1 MGGCLSACQGGGG
14 GGGGGG
20 NRRGGGGPNGA
31 ASRRSSAYSASA
43 DASVKRR
50 LPGFGMESHYRTLQ
64 LLGAGGTG
72 STYLCEDVRDGRRVA
87 IKFISRPL
95 AKVLVPMVSQEI
107 QLQARLSEG
116 HIGLVKVESA
126 VLSKSHLGLVMEYV
140 DGGTLTQ
147 YVSRRTASRMERGG
161 LHLVEDEARYFLRQI
176 LDALE
181 YLHNSHVAHR
191 DLKMCNVVLTTRK
204 PPTLKLCDF
213 GFAKG
218 WDDNSQMNTRIGTP
232 VYMSPAQLTASKDN
246 GKTYSAT
253 ASDVWA
259 AGVMLFAML
268 LGRFPYDH
276 FDCPDPNSSGAH
288 AAVWKEMQATEDGD
302 WQKAARAAPHVWL
315 LSDGCRDLLT
325 RMLQQDEHKRITI
338 PDIRRHPW
346 FTAPLPTDMDQV
358 IQDLATR
365 QARLDHVIGTA
376 DEEQVKRRNRAVHEL
391 VVLAGRP
398 HGSAPPPAASGNAN
412 GVAGPGGGAGGGGGR
427 GSKLVVAIPEGA
439 DGAEGGG
446 ASGANSPFPAAHTPQ
461 RRTGGGAG
469 GGGGGGGG
477 GEEDGGGEVSAFTA
491 AAAALAAAGGSV
503 RCDRDHGEEVVVV
516 DLVAVAS
523 RTKSDGLV
531 LVGSATRERDPDGG
545 CGCGSSDDTADSALV
560 GLAAQEQQQA
570 GQAEAPS
577 VPGPGPG
584 PGWASG
590 AVPEGA
596 PMAAASSGAAAE
608 GEAAAATV

>member
-1 MGGCLSACQGGGG
+1 
-14 GGGGGG
+14 
-20 NRRGGGGPNGA
+20 
-31 ASRRSSAYSASA
+31 
-43 DASVKRR
+43 
-50 LPGFGMESHYRTLQ
+50 
-64 LLGAGGTG
+64 
-72 STYLCEDVRDGRRVA
+72 
-87 IKFISRPL
+87 
-95 AKVLVPMVSQEI
+95 
-107 QLQARLSEG
+107 
-116 HIGLVKVESA
+116 
-126 VLSKSHLGLVMEYV
+126 
-140 DGGTLTQ
+140 
-147 YVSRRTASRMERGG
+147 
-161 LHLVEDEARYFLRQI
+161 
-176 LDALE
+176 
-181 YLHNSHVAHR
+181 
-191 DLKMCNVVLTTRK
+191 
-204 PPTLKLCDF
+204 
-213 GFAKG
+213 
-218 WDDNSQMNTRIGTP
+218 
-232 VYMSPAQLTASKDN
+232 
-246 GKTYSAT
+246 
-253 ASDVWA
+253 
-259 AGVMLFAML
+259 
-268 LGRFPYDH
+268 
-276 FDCPDPNSSGAH
+276 
-288 AAVWKEMQATEDGD
+288 MQATEDGD

-358 IQDLATR
+358 IQVRPSALVISLTFSFWTLQQSFSGPFTGITCLCLPYVCALPRGLTSWPPGHPPPPYALPTSACASPSPLTAQDLATR

-523 RTKSDGLV
+523 RTKVRRRRGGSGL
-531 LVGSATRERDPDGG
+531 GRRGRGG
-545 CGCGSSDDTADSALV
+545 GRR
-560 GLAAQEQQQA
+560 
-570 GQAEAPS
+570 
-577 VPGPGPG
+577 
-584 PGWASG
+584 
-590 AVPEGA
+590 
-596 PMAAASSGAAAE
+596 
-608 GEAAAATV
+608 